1 MRAEKVIEQ
10 HIEDNARRAPM
21 GAGEQC
27 SQFVMHRVAI
37 CQYVDRTMSAHALS
51 HARMKL
57 VTGERPLDQ
66 IARDVPD
73 EAVLIGLC
81 QQCMGEIV
89 QCGPYQ
95 PAARMARAALK
106 VTTSITISGMMAS
119 SVRAAPWNCQAISR
133 AGATIPMSTPPV
145 VSSVG
150 FRAIAP

>member
-1 MRAEKVIEQ
+1 MRAEEVVEK
-10 HIEDNARRAPM
+10 HIENNARRTPM
-21 GAGEQC
+21 GAGKQR
-27 SQFVMHRVAI
+27 SQFVMHRVTV
-37 CQYVDRTMSAHALS
+37 CQCIDRSMSSHALS

-57 VTGERPLDQ
+57 VTRERPLDQ

-89 QCGPYQ
+89 QWGPCQ

-119 SVRAAPWNCQAISR
+119 SVRAAP
-133 AGATIPMSTPPV
+133 
-145 VSSVG
+145 
-150 FRAIAP
+150 